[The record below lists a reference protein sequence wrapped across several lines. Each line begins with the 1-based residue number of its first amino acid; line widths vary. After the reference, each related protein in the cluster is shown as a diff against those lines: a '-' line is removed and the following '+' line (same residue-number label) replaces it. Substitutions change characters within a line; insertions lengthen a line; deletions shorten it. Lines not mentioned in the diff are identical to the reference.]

1 MPTISIII
9 TVYNKAKYLPRCLES
24 CLNQQ
29 EVPAGSYEVIAVDD
43 GSTDE
48 SPAIL
53 GEYAAKCPL
62 LRVITQ
68 PNAGLS
74 VARNNGAAEAQGTY
88 LWFVDADDHIA
99 PDAVKTLLAQEPAM
113 PDVVAFRAQTEG
125 EQEERNLL
133 PSGTYAGQV
142 LLRDNLFEDCAPFYL
157 FRTDFL
163 RDWRLCFYPGICHED
178 AEFTPR
184 MLYLASEVS
193 VCEKVLYHVSP
204 VPNSLARLPS
214 LKRAYDLVTVALS
227 LAAFRQ
233 QHAMRPSVAKVFSFR
248 ISKALNNAL
257 SIIVMFDKNEQK
269 SFGCHLYGYRNLF
282 KEMGGSLKY
291 SLERVLFRIFPRN
304 CLTVYRCMKGGR
316 V

>member
-9 TVYNKAKYLPRCLES
+9 TVYNKAEYLPRCLES
-24 CLNQQ
+24 CLHQQ
-29 EVPAGSYEVIAVDD
+29 EVPAGCYEVIAVDD

-53 GEYAAKCPL
+53 GEYAAKWPL

-74 VARNNGAAEAQGTY
+74 VSRNNGAAEAQGTY

-99 PDAVKTLLAQEPAM
+99 PDAVKTLLVQEPAM

-204 VPNSLARLPS
+204 APNSLGRHPS
-214 LKRAYDLVTVALS
+214 LKRAYDLVTVAAS

-233 QHAMRPSVAKVFSFR
+233 QHAMRPSVANVFSFR

-257 SIIVMFDKNEQK
+257 SIIVMFDNNEQK
-269 SFGCHLYGYRNLF
+269 SFGCHLYGRRDLF
-282 KEMGGSLKY
+282 REMGGSMKY
-291 SLERVLFRIFPRN
+291 RLERVLFRLFPRHVVK
-304 CLTVYRCMKGGR
+304 VYRYMKGIR
-316 V
+316 S

>member
-9 TVYNKAKYLPRCLES
+9 TVYNKAEYLPRCLES

-53 GEYAAKCPL
+53 GEYAAKWPF

-74 VARNNGAAEAQGTY
+74 VARNNGVAEAKGAY

-99 PDAVKTLLAQEPAM
+99 PDAVKTLLAQESAM

-125 EQEERNLL
+125 EKEERNLL
-133 PSGTYAGQV
+133 PPGMYAGQA
-142 LLRDNLFEDCAPFYL
+142 LLRGNLFEDCAPFYL
-157 FRTDFL
+157 FRKEFL
-163 RDWRLCFYPGICHED
+163 RDWRLSFYPGICHED

-184 MLYLASEVS
+184 MLYVASEVS
-193 VCEKVLYHVSP
+193 VCEKVLYHVSQA
-204 VPNSLARLPS
+204 PNSLGRHPS
-214 LKRAYDLVTVALS
+214 LKRAYDLVTVAESLS
-227 LAAFRQ
+227 NFRLQHRMGPEATAA
-233 QHAMRPSVAKVFSFR
+233 FSFR

-257 SIIVMFDKNEQK
+257 SIIVMFDNREQK
-269 SFGCHLYGYRNLF
+269 AFEEALYGHRSLF
-282 KEMGGSLKY
+282 GEMGGLAKY
-291 SLERVLFRIFPRN
+291 RLERLLFRLFPRH
-304 CLTVYRCMKGGR
+304 CVTVYRCMKGGR

>member
-9 TVYNKAKYLPRCLES
+9 TAYNKAACLARCLES
-24 CLNQQ
+24 CLRQQ
-29 EVPAGSYEVIAVDD
+29 EVPADCYEVIAVND
-43 GSTDE
+43 GSTDG
-48 SPAIL
+48 SL
-53 GEYAAKCPL
+53 SVLQEYAAKDTR
-62 LRVITQ
+62 LRIIDQ

-74 VARNNGAAEAQGTY
+74 MARNNGAEAAQGAY
-88 LWFVDADDHIA
+88 LWFVDGDDWIA
-99 PDAVKTLLAQEPAM
+99 PDAVKSLLAQLAVQ
-113 PDVVAFRAQTEG
+113 PDVVAFRARTEG

-184 MLYLASEVS
+184 MLYVASEVS
-193 VCEKVLYHVSP
+193 VCDKVLYHVFPDPGSI
-204 VPNSLARLPS
+204 ARQPS
-214 LKRAYDLVTVALS
+214 LKRAYDLVTVAES
-227 LAAFRQ
+227 LFGFRLQHTMGPGSTAA
-233 QHAMRPSVAKVFSFR
+233 FSFR

-257 SIIVMFDKNEQK
+257 SIIVMFDSNEQK
-269 SFGCHLYGYRNLF
+269 AFDSHLYSHRKLF
-282 KEMGGSLKY
+282 KEMGGSMKY
-291 SLERVLFRIFPRN
+291 RLERGLFRLFPRH
-304 CLTVYRCMKGGR
+304 CVTVYRCMKGGR